1 MCKILEISRSLI
13 YYKNNKD
20 LENNIKQIFK
30 ESRINYGSRKIK
42 VEFQKNTYNVS
53 IRMEFTFNG
62 FEELEIEL
70 FNYINCYNNL
80 RIHSSLNYLTTSEYK
95 KVLTIQLSN
104 SNSFI
109 NSSYFFRIVPK
120 YNFSSFLSLCVS

>member
-1 MCKILEISRSLI
+1 M
-13 YYKNNKD
+13 
-20 LENNIKQIFK
+20 FK
-30 ESRINYGSRKIK
+30 EIRIHYCSRKIK
-42 VEFQKNTYNVS
+42 VEFKKNTYNVG
-53 IRMEFTFNG
+53 IRTEFAFND

-120 YNFSSFLSLCVS
+120 YNFF